1 MNHHKPTSQTL
12 SLSSVPNSSSVD
24 SLPYL
29 RAMAELSDD
38 EMIGELRRIINE
50 QEQRLMQFN

>member
-12 SLSSVPNSSSVD
+12 SLPSVPNSSSAG

-29 RAMAELSDD
+29 RGMAELSDD
-38 EMIGELRRIINE
+38 EMIGELRRIISE
-50 QEQRLMQFN
+50 Q